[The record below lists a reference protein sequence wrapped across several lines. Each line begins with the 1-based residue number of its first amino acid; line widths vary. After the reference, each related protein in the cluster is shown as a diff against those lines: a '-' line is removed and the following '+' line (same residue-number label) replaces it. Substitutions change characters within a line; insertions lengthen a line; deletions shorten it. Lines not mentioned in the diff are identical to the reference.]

1 MYIFQWMDLRNALV
15 GGGMLVQ
22 FEKILPDTPK
32 VALNPF
38 LVPFGA
44 FLTQKSD

>member
-1 MYIFQWMDLRNALV
+1 MDGPEECFSR
-15 GGGMLVQ
+15 GGMLVQ

-38 LVPFGA
+38 LVPF
-44 FLTQKSD
+44 